1 MRCKYILAQTP
12 AFDKD
17 GYVERIE
24 KLLEN
29 LNSAK
34 VSGADI
40 EPILKQIE
48 KEIDAYFKYKKSK
61 ES

>member
-1 MRCKYILAQTP
+1 MAQTP

-17 GYVERIE
+17 EYTVRIE

-40 EPILKQIE
+40 EPILKCLE
-48 KEIDAYFKYKKSK
+48 KEIDAYFEYKKSLK
-61 ES
+61 MLNKYK